1 MELFF
6 GSFQSAGRKSK
17 SCQHILDILPAEYVA
32 IYYIISIYIFIYT
45 CTFGLVTRFCQ
56 QNIVLSHVKLS
67 PWSTSFLGP
76 MELFLVGLI
85 LPAEYPNSAGRILR
99 FCRQN
104 ISSLYKSALLPA
116 QSYFGRILIVCQQN
130 LSSISYLYALLGVVT
145 HFCQQNIVVS
155 HVIYL
160 HIYKSA
166 LLGLQLDSASK
177 IFTFCWQNHIL
188 EVS

>member
-1 MELFF
+1 MILLAEYPNSDSRILRFCY
-6 GSFQSAGRKSK
+6 Q
-17 SCQHILDILPAEYVA
+17 ILDTLSAEYFA
-32 IYYIISIYIFIYT
+32 IAYIISICIYT
-45 CTFGLVTRFCQ
+45 STFGVVTRFCQ
-56 QNIVLSHVKLS
+56 QN
-67 PWSTSFLGP
+67 
-76 MELFLVGLI
+76 MDI
-85 LPAEYPNSAGRILR
+85 LPAEYCAIS
-99 FCRQN
+99 CCN